1 MTAKS
6 ESHQQEASHCA
17 SADFVGDHEGMDV
30 RDIVSMRLVVVC
42 HHFNTPWSDSAGLGL
57 STVQDAEPSEDVTLI
72 VDEDAVDER
81 PAGWLVGCDV
91 P

>member
-1 MTAKS
+1 
-6 ESHQQEASHCA
+6 
-17 SADFVGDHEGMDV
+17 MDV

-42 HHFNTPWSDSAGLGL
+42 HFTTPWSDSTGPGIL
-57 STVQDAEPSEDVTLI
+57 TVQNAEPSEDVTAI

-81 PAGWLVGCDV
+81 PAGWLVGRDV